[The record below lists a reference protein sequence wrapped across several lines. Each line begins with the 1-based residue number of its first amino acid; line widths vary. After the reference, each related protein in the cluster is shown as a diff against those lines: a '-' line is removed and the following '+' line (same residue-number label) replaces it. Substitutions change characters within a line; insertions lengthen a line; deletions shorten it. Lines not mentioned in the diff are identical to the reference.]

1 MNENNVKIAIID
13 NGIDEN
19 FLNNPLEYKIFITEE
34 GAYVPDEDSTGQINF
49 LHGTTC
55 AMLIEKYFPECI
67 LSSVKVLD
75 SDGTGLL
82 TKLKPA
88 LEWCLLHQI
97 KVVNIS
103 FGSTHFKDKEQIR
116 ALVNYYSAKGLVMVA
131 ATANSGYV
139 SYPASLSNVIGV
151 AAVGDEY
158 NDFAG
163 NRYLGIDVLAPVES
177 ALVIK
182 GEKIHIQKSNSYAA
196 PYVTVLAGK
205 LCSENPSLHVSEV
218 KRALQLTAKEHDI
231 YFLDGYDVPDWI
243 HTAFIRTAG
252 KKSCAEY
259 YFNAADEGAVQ
270 ESNPIDTVIVEKLS
284 AIKKDECHDKN
295 IVCLRNEIAEQA
307 ATGRF
312 FWNPQK
318 RLKQIIGTEHVQ
330 KETGYDVPLIVCE
343 WDHDVDEMFLLTEL
357 KKSFYREGYHLY
369 AFSFQ
374 VESVLYGL
382 EYIPVEVLEKEYRP
396 SFNGFMNRQAYY
408 NQNDAVLFGLHSKFL
423 PKAAQ
428 LLEQTDLR
436 IVLEQENS
444 NYKISFL
451 CGGIVVEHI
460 LLEQIDFESI
470 KLIFQKIIK
479 ILGDIDE

>member
-13 NGIDEN
+13 NGIDED
-19 FLNNPLEYKIFITEE
+19 FLNKPLEYKIYITEE
-34 GAYVPDEDSTGQINF
+34 GACVSDEGSTGQINF
-49 LHGTTC
+49 QHGTTC
-55 AMLIEKYFPECI
+55 AMIIEKYFPECT

-75 SDGTGLL
+75 NDGMGLL

-88 LEWCLLHQI
+88 LEWCLLHQM
-97 KVVNIS
+97 KVVNVS
-103 FGSTHFKDKEQIR
+103 FGSTHFRDKEQIR
-116 ALVNYYSAKGLVMVA
+116 ALVNHYSAKGLLIIA

-151 AAVGDEY
+151 AAGGYGY

-163 NRYLGIDVLAPVES
+163 NRYLGIDVLAPVERE
-177 ALVIK
+177 LVIK
-182 GEKIHIQKSNSYAA
+182 GEKIRIQKSNSYAA
-196 PYVTVLAGK
+196 PYVTALVGK
-205 LCSENPSLHVSEV
+205 LCSENPLLHVSEV

-252 KKSCAEY
+252 GKSCAEY

-284 AIKKDECHDKN
+284 EIKKDECQDKN
-295 IVCLRNEIAEQA
+295 IVCLGDGIAEQA
-307 ATGRF
+307 VTGRF

-318 RLKQIIGTEHVQ
+318 RLRQIIDTEFVQ
-330 KETGYDVPLIVCE
+330 KEAEFDVPLIVCE
-343 WDHDVDEMFLLTEL
+343 WDNDVDEMFLLTEL
-357 KKSFYREGYHLY
+357 KKSFFREGYHLY

-382 EYIPVEVLEKEYRP
+382 EYIPVEVLEKEYKT
-396 SFNGFMNRQAYY
+396 SFSGFINRQAYY
-408 NQNDAVLFGLHSKFL
+408 NQNDAVLFGLHSKFRL
-423 PKAAQ
+423 KMAW
-428 LLEQTDLR
+428 LLEQAGLR
-436 IVLEQENS
+436 IVLKQENS

-460 LLEQIDFESI
+460 LLGQIDFESI